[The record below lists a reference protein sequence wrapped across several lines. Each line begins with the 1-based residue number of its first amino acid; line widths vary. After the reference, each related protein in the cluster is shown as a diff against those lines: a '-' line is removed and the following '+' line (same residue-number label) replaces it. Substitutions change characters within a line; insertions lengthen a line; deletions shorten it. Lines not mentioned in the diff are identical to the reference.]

1 MEYRLSRI
9 AALCGGKL
17 LNRDLTICEV
27 TVDSRNFTYGCWL
40 GQGLSPEKAL
50 AEVGMVVEGLNVACV
65 FDQFP
70 RSDCPLLT
78 RAANIAV
85 HHEDLTRE
93 RFLSRL
99 GY

>member
-1 MEYRLSRI
+1 
-9 AALCGGKL
+9 
-17 LNRDLTICEV
+17 
-27 TVDSRNFTYGCWL
+27 
-40 GQGLSPEKAL
+40 
-50 AEVGMVVEGLNVACV
+50 MVVEGLNVARV

>member
-1 MEYRLSRI
+1 MLFRS
-9 AALCGGKL
+9 
-17 LNRDLTICEV
+17 
-27 TVDSRNFTYGCWL
+27 
-40 GQGLSPEKAL
+40 
-50 AEVGMVVEGLNVACV
+50 MVVEGLNVAKV

-70 RSDCPLLT
+70 RNDCPLLT

-85 HHEDLTRE
+85 HHENITRE

>member
-1 MEYRLSRI
+1 MLFRSLS
-9 AALCGGKL
+9 
-17 LNRDLTICEV
+17 V
-27 TVDSRNFTYGCWL
+27 HSRNFRYGCWL

-50 AEVGMVVEGLNVACV
+50 AEVDMVVEGLNVAKV

-70 RSDCPLLT
+70 RNDCPLLT

-85 HHEDLTRE
+85 HHENITRE